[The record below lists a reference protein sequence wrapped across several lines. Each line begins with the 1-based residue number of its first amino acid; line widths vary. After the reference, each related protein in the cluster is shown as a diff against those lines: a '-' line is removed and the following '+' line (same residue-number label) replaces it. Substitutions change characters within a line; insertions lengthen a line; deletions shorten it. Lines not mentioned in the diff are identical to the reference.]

1 MKISWL
7 CSRQCWRLFYFLV
20 SICLAILGVS
30 YYSQAQSPATTL
42 VNDIVYRADGTPA
55 GGALLI
61 SWPAFT
67 SADQKPVAAGT
78 MSVTIGA
85 GGSVNLNLVP
95 NQSATPGGTYYKV
108 VLKLDDGT
116 TTTEYWTVPSSS
128 PAKIAAM
135 RSSVVPSSV
144 AAQMVSRQ
152 YLDTSLSAKA
162 DNAVVIHNAGD
173 AIWTS
178 SVSTSNPL

>member
-1 MKISWL
+1 MAAFLFSGFHL
-7 CSRQCWRLFYFLV
+7 SGNSGRLFL
-20 SICLAILGVS
+20 LA
-30 YYSQAQSPATTL
+30 AQSPATTL

-55 GGALLI
+55 GGTLLI

-78 MSVTIGA
+78 MSVIVGA
-85 GGSVNLNLVP
+85 GGTVNLNLVP
-95 NQSATPGGTYYKV
+95 NQGATPSGTYYKV

-135 RSSVVPSSV
+135 RSSVVPASV
-144 AAQMVSRQ
+144 AAHMVSRQ
-152 YLDTSLSAKA
+152 YLDSSLRRRRTTPWWSITRAM
-162 DNAVVIHNAGD
+162 
-173 AIWTS
+173 S
-178 SVSTSNPL
+178 PLPE